1 MAIPSAEREYL
12 PLPDPEPPKWWELR
26 EQARERLRS
35 AEVPNYRI
43 DQMLGK
49 NTEDFEKMNRLRQE
63 ARMEPVEGML
73 ESLPYVLGSAD
84 AALGLTSIPA
94 FTKTLGSLATPYAAM
109 GIESALGYTDALKG
123 IKDYPEDAP
132 KDWRY
137 RLMQGTLPLTALGG
151 GMAATRFLPKIDV
164 PSTLPNKQSKATDI
178 GPVRDKKQFD
188 DTVKKFEEETRIPA
202 GYSDDLE
209 QTNPTKYFKDQF
221 ERGEYTILN
230 EERGELGTNPNLYN
244 QSKKEGEPPTI
255 QFDDG
260 TYANAND
267 LGYDLPKADVVD
279 IDQTRRNIL
288 KGTGAIAGLATL
300 PPAVKFGMKAAPTVA
315 KTVPAA
321 VGKGFIDLFGPNLNQ
336 FGIGNR
342 ITDSFTGGFGDMAVA
357 PRSRKRFLTDDFEII
372 PVDEAIKKSASV
384 GSHID
389 EVNQV
394 IKDTNKLFGEDSI
407 TGDLQAI
414 SQSGKDHFKNYNLNP
429 DEIQILDSESF
440 NRPGARV
447 ASHEEWESLLKK
459 GADPEDKLEYFQ
471 SNSIEPKWEGSE
483 KVFAEGENLRQLPRT
498 SSDFDYWEDLSEYI
512 RTNGTKMGEAKPLTD
527 AEITPGG
534 YITDLEYYELDGI
547 PVTLGRWTDD
557 HYGIPVIISP
567 NTKGMDTLMG
577 IKPIADITKK
587 AEGGPIDRIAEIELE
602 TFDPPTEDPGLQP
615 VDLISLLL
623 PQLKAAK
630 GIPALAGFIQRGRK
644 GGSRLGPEIKE
655 GMSRFYRETKG
666 GSRMNKV
673 SPETIA
679 WYQKYKP
686 QLMAAAARQKQASR
700 QGVHRIIDKM
710 EGLE

>member
-26 EQARERLRS
+26 EQAREGLRS

-315 KTVPAA
+315 K
-321 VGKGFIDLFGPNLNQ
+321 
-336 FGIGNR
+336 
-342 ITDSFTGGFGDMAVA
+342 
-357 PRSRKRFLTDDFEII
+357 
-372 PVDEAIKKSASV
+372 
-384 GSHID
+384 
-389 EVNQV
+389 
-394 IKDTNKLFGEDSI
+394 
-407 TGDLQAI
+407 
-414 SQSGKDHFKNYNLNP
+414 
-429 DEIQILDSESF
+429 
-440 NRPGARV
+440 
-447 ASHEEWESLLKK
+447 
-459 GADPEDKLEYFQ
+459 
-471 SNSIEPKWEGSE
+471 
-483 KVFAEGENLRQLPRT
+483 
-498 SSDFDYWEDLSEYI
+498 
-512 RTNGTKMGEAKPLTD
+512 
-527 AEITPGG
+527 
-534 YITDLEYYELDGI
+534 
-547 PVTLGRWTDD
+547 
-557 HYGIPVIISP
+557 
-567 NTKGMDTLMG
+567 
-577 IKPIADITKK
+577 
-587 AEGGPIDRIAEIELE
+587 
-602 TFDPPTEDPGLQP
+602 
-615 VDLISLLL
+615 
-623 PQLKAAK
+623 
-630 GIPALAGFIQRGRK
+630 
-644 GGSRLGPEIKE
+644 
-655 GMSRFYRETKG
+655 
-666 GSRMNKV
+666 
-673 SPETIA
+673 
-679 WYQKYKP
+679 
-686 QLMAAAARQKQASR
+686 
-700 QGVHRIIDKM
+700 
-710 EGLE
+710 